1 MKTQLNEIKRM
12 QQLAGLI
19 KENQIKEIEEQKIS
33 SITARSPLAI
43 EILKTA
49 FKAESPKTKYK
60 VKGGNFEFDL
70 QSFLNNYQ
78 NVGIDEERAIKIF
91 FMPIAKT
98 IQILDRLP
106 EMDDVIFLNN

>member
-1 MKTQLNEIKRM
+1 MIKLKNILNEIDDK
-12 QQLAGLI
+12 QP
-19 KENQIKEIEEQKIS
+19 S
-33 SITARSPLAI
+33 SISASSPLAI

-60 VKGGNFEFDL
+60 VKGGEFKFDL
-70 QSFLNNYQ
+70 QSFLDNYRD
-78 NVGIDEERAIKIF
+78 VGIDEDRAIKIF

-106 EMDDVIFLNN
+106 EMDDVIFLNTLD

>member
-19 KENQIKEIEEQKIS
+19 NENQIKEIEEQKIS

-43 EILKTA
+43 EILKKA
-49 FKAESPKTKYK
+49 FKEESPKTKYK
-60 VKGGNFEFDL
+60 VKGGHFEFDL

-78 NVGIDEERAIKIF
+78 DVGIDEESATKIF

-106 EMDDVIFLNN
+106 SINDVIFLNN